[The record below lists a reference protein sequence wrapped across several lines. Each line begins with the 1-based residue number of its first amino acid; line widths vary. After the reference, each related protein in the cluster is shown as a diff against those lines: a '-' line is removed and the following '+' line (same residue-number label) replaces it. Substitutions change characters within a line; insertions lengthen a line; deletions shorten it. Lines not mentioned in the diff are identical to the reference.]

1 MTEFNP
7 TFNGGGLNK
16 PQSKPE
22 DKINSGKSKVEEKE
36 IKEPNDSVET
46 PTENIVETPAETPA
60 EEFFEE
66 DLNESVEDMRTKK
79 EEIEEG

>member
-22 DKINSGKSKVEEKE
+22 DKSNSGKSKVEEKE
-36 IKEPNDSVET
+36 IKESVLE
-46 PTENIVETPAETPA
+46 
-60 EEFFEE
+60 
-66 DLNESVEDMRTKK
+66 KK
-79 EEIEEG
+79 EVKL